1 MKIYPTGSCVTFSIL
16 CVLCL
21 QAPVEAQSSRDRRR
35 DEKPPT
41 EQELQSRLEKA
52 EELLVTEYRDVAN
65 EYYKAGDKEKS
76 MAMLRRLKQL
86 NPKMKGLEEQIGI
99 ISEELLQENPNDFE
113 IDTRKSWEP
122 IGVVAEGKT
131 FRLTASG
138 EFKITI
144 ITSVNVDGLVPD
156 EKSPDYSPTAP
167 LGCLMG
173 VIIPTEGKPG
183 RALGRPF
190 PVKSQ
195 LEMTPKKTGTLYV
208 KVNVPPGTRC
218 VGKFKVHVSGYIE
231 TGRK

>member
-1 MKIYPTGSCVTFSIL
+1 ML
-16 CVLCL
+16 CFQTV
-21 QAPVEAQSSRDRRR
+21 AEAQSSRDRRR
-35 DEKPPT
+35 DDKAPT

-52 EELLVTEYRDVAN
+52 EELLVNEYREVAN

-113 IDTRKSWEP
+113 IDTRKTWEP
-122 IGVVAEGKT
+122 IGLVAEGKK
-131 FRLTASG
+131 FRLAASG
-138 EFKITI
+138 DFKITI
-144 ITSVNVDGLVPD
+144 ITTVNVDGLVPEED
-156 EKSPDYSPTAP
+156 NPDYNPSAP

-183 RALGRPF
+183 RPF

-195 LEMTPKKTGTLYV
+195 LEMAPRKSGTLYV

-218 VGKFKVHVSGYIE
+218 AGKFKVHVSGHIE